1 MIVFSPMGS
10 SSATKER
17 INYRFTYNI
26 KTDKKKQPC
35 QCQVV

>member
-26 KTDKKKQPC
+26 KTDKKNNPASAR
-35 QCQVV
+35 